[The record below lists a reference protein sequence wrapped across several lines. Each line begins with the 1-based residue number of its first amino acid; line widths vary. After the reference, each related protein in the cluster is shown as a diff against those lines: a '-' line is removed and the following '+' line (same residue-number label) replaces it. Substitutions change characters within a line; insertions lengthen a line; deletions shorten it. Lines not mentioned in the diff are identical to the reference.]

1 MAGINLTGDR
11 RSQLLE
17 MLLAQQNQPRR
28 RPILSGGEL
37 AARLGAQL
45 IRQQQLKELQE
56 QEAGA
61 AKTTRA
67 NESAVM
73 QKLLGGGDVDFQGR
87 PIVDEQGNQQDRISL
102 IQAMSQLPSDN
113 PTRGAIAENL
123 INEAFAEPA
132 PPETQII
139 ETKIDGE
146 VVKQLVDK
154 NTGQVIR
161 ELGRAPRTKP
171 PSTTVNINQP
181 ELEREADKALGKT
194 VGERAAK
201 RFDAADASFAD
212 DANLNRMMLAIDRG
226 AQTGFGEETILNIK
240 SLGST
245 LFGIEFS
252 EKDTE
257 AEVIRKLGN
266 EMALRLRN
274 PSSGL
279 GLTGSTSNKDLDFLV
294 ASVAGLQKSEGGN
307 IKIINFAKRLNTMKR
322 AIATEQSRIIG
333 ENKGRV
339 PGDLDRQI
347 MKFVNDYE
355 FLTKEERKEL
365 EVISAENKSVV
376 ERFIPTEDDEAT
388 LEEILAR

>member
-87 PIVDEQGNQQDRISL
+87 PL